1 MMMMFLLVILLMK
14 MIMMTILLLELMM
27 MTLIF
32 VFLFCLAWLM
42 LVVRAPVSRDVHL
55 RFHGYNKLTSQQVN
69 TTGNEPLVK
78 FPKKLF
84 KDEGD
89 VILYT

>member
-1 MMMMFLLVILLMK
+1 MMFLLVILLMK
-14 MIMMTILLLELMM
+14 MIMMILLYELMM

-32 VFLFCLAWLM
+32 VCLFCLAWLM

>member
-1 MMMMFLLVILLMK
+1 MMFLLVILLMK
-14 MIMMTILLLELMM
+14 MIMMILLYELMM

-32 VFLFCLAWLM
+32 VCLFCLAWLM
-42 LVVRAPVSRDVHL
+42 LVVRAPVSRDVHF

>member
-1 MMMMFLLVILLMK
+1 MFLLVILLMK
-14 MIMMTILLLELMM
+14 MIMMILLYELMM

-32 VFLFCLAWLM
+32 VCLFCLAWLM